1 MAVEKQHAGVV
12 IHAVVPCHLVH
23 PKLSAKLQQPT
34 NRRGRYATVNTKNYR
49 GLLSESRLHDIP
61 HTSGP
66 TGVAYTAVRY
76 PYDVLRAT
84 PVGPPA
90 ANPRRIL
97 LSHGNSSRS
106 HIEAAKKKDIL

>member
-1 MAVEKQHAGVV
+1 KQHAGVV

-66 TGVAYTAVRY
+66 TGVARSTSYGYRTAVY
-76 PYDVLRAT
+76 AT
-84 PVGPPA
+84 SVGPPA

-97 LSHGNSSRS
+97 LSHGNRSRS
-106 HIEAAKKKDIL
+106 HIEAGKKKDIL